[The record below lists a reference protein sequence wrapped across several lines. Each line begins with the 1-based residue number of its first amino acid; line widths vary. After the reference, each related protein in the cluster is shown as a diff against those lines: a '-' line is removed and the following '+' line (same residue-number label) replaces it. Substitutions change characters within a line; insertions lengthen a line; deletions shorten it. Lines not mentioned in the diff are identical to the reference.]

1 MKRSVCVDS
10 GNVLP
15 LNPSSFASSIVSSD
29 VTTVAPF
36 VFGEVA
42 SLPSDL
48 ISAEEIE
55 ERPGPSE
62 RWPTVKEGETAASVS
77 YSSVIVEAVY
87 DHLELS

>member
-15 LNPSSFASSIVSSD
+15 WNPSSFASSIVSSD
-29 VTTVAPF
+29 VTAVAPF

-62 RWPTVKEGETAASVS
+62 RWPTAIEGEAAASVS
-77 YSSVIVEAVY
+77 SSVIVEAV
-87 DHLELS
+87 DDLRIE